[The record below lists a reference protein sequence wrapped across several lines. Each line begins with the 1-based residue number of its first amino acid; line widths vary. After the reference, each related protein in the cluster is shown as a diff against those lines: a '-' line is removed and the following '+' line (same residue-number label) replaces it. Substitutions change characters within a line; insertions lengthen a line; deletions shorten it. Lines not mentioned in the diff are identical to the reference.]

1 MTMHIGFIIE
11 TVVAVLLAVSIGYSV
26 MLDRR
31 LKGLRLGEGE
41 LRKTIQE
48 LGAATERAERS
59 IISLRQALE
68 ESDMELTA
76 QVRLAE
82 RRSSELQ
89 AQIKTGGEFIDRIS
103 RIVGLGDTREAA

>member
-11 TVVAVLLAVSIGYSV
+11 TVVAVLLAVSIGYSI

-41 LRKTIQE
+41 MRKTIQD
-48 LGAATERAERS
+48 LGAATERAERAV
-59 IISLRQALE
+59 IALRQALE
-68 ESDMELTA
+68 ESDMELTS

-82 RRSSELQ
+82 RRSAELQ
-89 AQIKTGGEFIDRIS
+89 AQIKSGGEFLGRIS
-103 RIVGLGDTREAA
+103 RIVGLGETREAA